1 MTRPQIQTPALR
13 GWLAEL
19 ASGERT
25 TQTFDALWRA
35 ACWEQSAV
43 NAAALGLDASA
54 RQDLRRAAEILDE
67 VLQATRPV
75 T

>member
-1 MTRPQIQTPALR
+1 VTAPPIQTPALR
-13 GWLAEL
+13 AWRAEL

-25 TQTFDALWRA
+25 TRTFDALSRA

-43 NAAALGLDASA
+43 DAAALGLVASA
-54 RQDLRRAAEILDE
+54 REDLRRAAEILDE

-75 T
+75 A